1 MKKILIL
8 VLFLTYSLQ
17 VFSDNLSDSNKLFNW
32 AEENYS
38 QYFNPPGRNT
48 FKIENY
54 RVRYYK
60 NTDVYMGT
68 LGEDVY
74 VYGEVFNGLKHVGR
88 IGDFIDVT
96 DNETKTVDNIKII
109 GSHEFI
115 TQTEAAL
122 ELLKNLAPLAFEKTQ
137 KYIGIIEQG
146 QYSHMWANEIS
157 PRYEVDDM
165 TSFYSIK
172 WHAGAIAHEAT
183 HSELYHEYQA
193 KHGLPVPANIW
204 SSVDAEKFC
213 IQYQIDV
220 MKKMNA
226 PQFDIDYLSE
236 LDGTGSGCD
245 IDGNCD

>member
-8 VLFLTYSLQ
+8 LLFLTYSLQ

-38 QYFNPPGRNT
+38 QYFNPPGGST
-48 FKIENY
+48 FEIENY

-60 NTDVYMGT
+60 NTDIYIGT

-74 VYGEVFNGLKHVGR
+74 VYGEIFNGLKHVGS

-96 DNETKTVDNIKII
+96 DHEIKIVDNIKIV
-109 GSHEFI
+109 GSHKFI

-146 QYSHMWANEIS
+146 EYSHMWANEIP

-193 KHGLPVPANIW
+193 KHGLPVPADIW
-204 SSVDAEKFC
+204 SSADAENFC
-213 IQYQIDV
+213 IQYQINV
-220 MKKMNA
+220 MKKINA
-226 PQFDIDYLSE
+226 PQFDIDYLAESDNYQLE
-236 LDGTGSGCD
+236 
-245 IDGNCD
+245 

>member
-8 VLFLTYSLQ
+8 LLFLTYSLQ

-96 DNETKTVDNIKII
+96 DSKKINLGMIGKFISNLQVIKEVRNKEI
-109 GSHEFI
+109 
-115 TQTEAAL
+115 
-122 ELLKNLAPLAFEKTQ
+122 
-137 KYIGIIEQG
+137 Y
-146 QYSHMWANEIS
+146 YSC
-157 PRYEVDDM
+157 
-165 TSFYSIK
+165 TCK
-172 WHAGAIAHEAT
+172 
-183 HSELYHEYQA
+183 
-193 KHGLPVPANIW
+193 
-204 SSVDAEKFC
+204 
-213 IQYQIDV
+213 
-220 MKKMNA
+220 
-226 PQFDIDYLSE
+226 
-236 LDGTGSGCD
+236 
-245 IDGNCD
+245 